1 MQPGFDDIE
10 GITRTVVGYSGGRNT
25 NPSYKSVSNGD
36 GHAEAIRCEYDT
48 TTLSYTDML
57 DAFWANYV
65 GPGNGQ
71 YRAVIWYS
79 TEEERKL
86 AQARLEEERA
96 SGKWMDLQVSDIAIS
111 LEPVCEWFDAEPCH
125 QYRTIGG
132 VKRWKEETART
143 ASGSNN

>member
-1 MQPGFDDIE
+1 M
-10 GITRTVVGYSGGRNT
+10 RTVVGYTGGRNS
-25 NPSYKSVSNGD
+25 NPSYKSVSAGD
-36 GHAEAIRCEYDT
+36 GHAEAVRCEYDN

-57 DAFWANYV
+57 DAFWTNYV

-96 SGKWMDLQVSDIAIS
+96 SGKWLGFQVSEIAIS
-111 LEPVCEWFDAEPCH
+111 IEPEGEWFDAEPYH

-132 VKRWKEETART
+132 VNRWEEELAKNSSR
-143 ASGSNN
+143 SNA